1 MITLVLLVLVYTLV
15 MVVCSQVM
23 PSVDFYSITLI
34 LVVLGFPVTLFGV
47 VKLGILSVT
56 ASMGV
61 VTLVC
66 YYGVTL
72 IALVLLV
79 TSLLSLETLV
89 HRKLVVTLIAV

>member
-15 MVVCSQVM
+15 MIVCSQVM

-34 LVVLGFPVTLFGV
+34 LVTLGFPVTLFGV